1 MTSPAMDAALGLSF
15 VPDFV
20 AVEVQLPFYTLRL
33 IDGASQLDMPVPD
46 LLTGVEVMAT
56 FRGEDPTY
64 GTMGGMDATTE
75 GLGTSAP
82 TMRMVVR
89 CPTLAA
95 AAQLNLPTNQDA
107 NVRMW
112 YGVLNAETG
121 AVVGVDLLFWGW
133 LNQPR
138 FASAANQRDVE
149 MDISSAMELLFSN
162 EEGQRL
168 NHQTLT
174 KAFPGARG
182 CEYVSDIERA
192 LPWGSDAARSPL
204 ISAAGGGYYGGGGGF
219 APGGGGGGGSG
230 LASAINGGIG
240 GIAAW
245 ARAQSV

>member
-1 MTSPAMDAALGLSF
+1 MTTPAMDFALEQSF
-15 VPDFV
+15 VPDFL

-46 LLTGVEVMAT
+46 LLTGVETVQT

-64 GTMGGMDATTE
+64 GTMGAMDATTE
-75 GLGTSAP
+75 GLGTNAP

-112 YGVLNAETG
+112 YGVVNYETG
-121 AVVGVDLLFWGW
+121 AVLGVELLFWGW

-138 FASAANQRDVE
+138 FATAANQRDVE
-149 MDISSAMELLFSN
+149 FDVASAMELLFDN
-162 EEGQRL
+162 NEGQRL

-182 CEYVSDIERA
+182 LEYVSDIERT

-204 ISAAGGGYYGGGGGF
+204 ISAAGGGYT
-219 APGGGGGGGSG
+219 GGGGGGYTAEGAGQAYLRGG
-230 LASAINGGIG
+230 LLGMLAYK
-240 GIAAW
+240 
-245 ARAQSV
+245 AQF